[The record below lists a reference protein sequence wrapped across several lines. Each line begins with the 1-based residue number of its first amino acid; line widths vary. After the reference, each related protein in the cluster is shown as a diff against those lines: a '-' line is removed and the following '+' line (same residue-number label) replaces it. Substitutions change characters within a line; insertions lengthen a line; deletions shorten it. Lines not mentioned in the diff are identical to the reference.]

1 MNLLSRIFQ
10 VPAYL
15 MNKLTY
21 IQKFLLLTVCFSLCL
36 LTPFKFFYDTTQKD
50 IAFSRK
56 ELDGAR
62 FNLTLVRLVQGYA
75 ENNGS
80 KVQEALQAIAHSP
93 QVLKGGYQLTGLTNS
108 LQELKTD
115 DPYDA
120 NLYVQ
125 RLYQD
130 VAIRSNLLLD
140 PELVTYTLMDLNSNL
155 LPEAIMRFSA
165 LEYHIKKYLE
175 MGRLYKDESD
185 VLEYHEHRVIGLM
198 VELKTINNKVTSR
211 LSTLLAQKFDP
222 ECRAAV
228 QQTASVYRTMA
239 ATVQGMLDNFV
250 DKPDD
255 SLFESL
261 EWLTDIRSALLSLN
275 SSTND
280 ALTTMLKKRLE
291 QIPMSFNLALGTT
304 AAIYLLIT
312 YLLCGFYFA
321 TRGTVASL
329 RLCMSRLAK
338 GDLTAQ
344 MHVDS
349 RDELAAV
356 VRGYNK
362 LVNDLQDLIFEIQEK
377 GAEVKQN
384 AVELNDRLHV
394 VDHNTEQIESTTSLN
409 EEASDEMEQTVI
421 QARQSVEGSN
431 QEIDRVLVASRQVA
445 TVNKQLEDYVHNST
459 QAFETIAAAVEEMSA
474 SISDVS
480 NQALRSTDISSR
492 GQDAARQTL
501 EMLDQLKRS
510 IEEINKVINII
521 QDIAAQTNTL
531 AINAA
536 IEAAHAGES
545 GKGFV
550 VVASKV
556 KALSIESART
566 TSRVIQQA
574 ETIDQHM
581 SHAMDTINH
590 LLGIMQEMDQFS
602 QTISDHVQQQS
613 KVVRGL
619 SDDIH
624 RENHAMRA
632 LKDQVSRSAEQI
644 DQINDAL
651 RALTEEASHLND
663 NTEVLFSM
671 ARRVADGSSLIHER
685 VRETST
691 QVDILIPVA
700 GNLSD
705 VAQSLRDATDRF
717 VMMPARSFAK
727 H

>member
-1 MNLLSRIFQ
+1 MRIGTLFKIP
-10 VPAYL
+10 VFL

-21 IQKFLLLTVCFSLCL
+21 IQKFLLMTVCFSLCVI
-36 LTPFKFFYDTTQKD
+36 TPFKFFHDTTQKD
-50 IAFSRK
+50 LLFSGK
-56 ELDGAR
+56 ELEGAR
-62 FNLTLVRLVQGYA
+62 FNAKLVTLLQGYA
-75 ENNGS
+75 EDNHT
-80 KVQEALQAIAHSP
+80 QIAQAIESLGHTP
-93 QVLKGGYQLTGLTNS
+93 QALKGSYQLTSTLND
-108 LQELKTD
+108 LQQLKTD

-120 NLYVQ
+120 NLFIR
-125 RLYQD
+125 RLYRE
-130 VAIRSNLLLD
+130 VMIKSNLLLD
-140 PELVTYTLMDLNSNL
+140 PELVTYTLMDLNSSL

-175 MGRLYKDESD
+175 MGKRYKDESD

-198 VELKTINNKVTSR
+198 VELKTINHKVITS
-211 LSTLLAQKFDP
+211 LDTLLAQRFDA
-222 ECRAAV
+222 ERRATV
-228 QQTASVYRTMA
+228 QQTARAYRTMA
-239 ATVQGMLDNFV
+239 TTVQAMLDKFV
-250 DKPDD
+250 DKPND

-261 EWLTDIRSALLSLN
+261 EWLADIRSALLSLN
-275 SSTND
+275 AASND
-280 ALTTMLKKRLE
+280 ALTTMLQKRLDR
-291 QIPMSFNLALGTT
+291 IPVPFNTALVTT
-304 AAIYLLIT
+304 VAIYVLIT

-321 TRGTVASL
+321 TRGTVSSL

-377 GAEVKQN
+377 GAEVKQT
-384 AVELNDRLHV
+384 AVELNDRLLV

-421 QARQSVEGSN
+421 QARQSVAGSN
-431 QEIDRVLVASRQVA
+431 EEIDRVLAASRQVA

-459 QAFETIAAAVEEMSA
+459 QAFETIAASVEEMSA

-480 NQALRSTDISSR
+480 NQTLRSTDISSR

-501 EMLDQLKRS
+501 TMLDQLKQS
-510 IEEINKVINII
+510 IEKINKVVNVI

-550 VVASKV
+550 VVAGKV
-556 KALSIESART
+556 KALSIESAHT
-566 TSRVIQQA
+566 TSQVIQQA
-574 ETIDQHM
+574 KTIDEHMNHAMETI
-581 SHAMDTINH
+581 TH
-590 LLGIMQEMDQFS
+590 LLGIMEEMDQFS
-602 QTISDHVQQQS
+602 QTIADHVQQQS
-613 KVVRGL
+613 KVVRSL

-624 RENHAMRA
+624 RENQAMRT
-632 LKDQVSRSAEQI
+632 LQEQVSRSAEQI
-644 DQINDAL
+644 DHINNAL
-651 RALTEEASHLND
+651 SALTEEAAHLNE
-663 NTEVLFSM
+663 NTQVLSNV
-671 ARRVADGSSLIHER
+671 ARRVADGSSMIHER

-691 QVDILIPVA
+691 QVDILLPVA

-705 VAQSLRDATDRF
+705 VAQSLHDATDRF
-717 VMMPARSFAK
+717 VMMPAGSFPK
-727 H
+727 G